1 MIIYI
6 AAAVCAVIV
15 VILASRLVR
24 RGRHGVDDPDPDGPT
39 TAHTGAMLS
48 ALFLLAFAIAIVV
61 PWTSAD
67 SARSNTYAESQAVVE
82 AYWAA
87 SRLPAADAQPI
98 QAGLRDYVQLVRGPE
113 WRLMRDHGRLSA
125 AGWTKLDA
133 LRREVMAVK
142 TPTDEL
148 QNAQGSV
155 LDHLTEISA
164 ARHQRAMDA
173 KTSPPAGLLVVTVL
187 TGIVVMLLPLF
198 AGARPRGMTLVPLG
212 LMAGLLAA
220 GVYLVFDIA
229 HVFRGGLAV
238 HPDAFTGAAAELR
251 RISGGG

>member
-6 AAAVCAVIV
+6 AAALCAVV
-15 VILASRLVR
+15 VVVLASRLVR
-24 RGRHGVDDPDPDGPT
+24 RTRHGMDDADPDGPT

-48 ALFLLAFAIAIVV
+48 ALFLLAFAIAVVV

-67 SARSNTYAESQAVVE
+67 AARSNTYAESQGVVE

-87 SRLPAADAQPI
+87 SRLPAADAQRI
-98 QAGLRDYVQLVRGPE
+98 QAGLRGYVQTVRGPE
-113 WRLMRDHGRLSA
+113 WRLMRDHGRLST
-125 AGWTKLDA
+125 AGWRQLDD
-133 LRREVMAVK
+133 LRRETIAVK

-148 QNAQGSV
+148 QNAQGAV

-173 KTSPPAGLLVVTVL
+173 KTTPPLGLLIVTVL
-187 TGIVVMLLPLF
+187 TGIVVMVLPFF
-198 AGARPRGMTLVPLG
+198 AGAKPRGMTLVPLV
-212 LMAGLLAA
+212 LMAGLLAS
-220 GVYLVFDIA
+220 GIYLVFDIA

>member
-6 AAAVCAVIV
+6 AAALCAVV
-15 VILASRLVR
+15 VVLIASRLVLR
-24 RGRHGVDDPDPDGPT
+24 ARHGTDDDDPDGPT

-67 SARSNTYAESQAVVE
+67 SARSNTYAESQAVIE
-82 AYWAA
+82 TYWSAA
-87 SRLPAADAQPI
+87 RLPAADARRVQT
-98 QAGLRDYVQLVRGPE
+98 GLRDYLRTVTGPE
-113 WRLMRDHGRLSA
+113 WRQMRDHGRLST
-125 AGWTKLDA
+125 AGQTRLDD
-133 LRREVMAVK
+133 LRREVIAVK
-142 TPTDEL
+142 APTDEL
-148 QNAQGSV
+148 LNAREAV
-155 LDHLTEISA
+155 LGHLGEISA

-173 KTSPPAGLLVVTVL
+173 GTTPPAGLLAVTVL
-187 TGIVVMLLPLF
+187 TGIAVMALPFL

-212 LMAGLLAA
+212 LMAALLAA
-220 GVYLVFDIA
+220 GIYLVFDIS

-251 RISGGG
+251 RIAGGG

>member
-39 TAHTGAMLS
+39 AAHTGAMLS

-82 AYWAA
+82 AYWSA
-87 SRLPAADAQPI
+87 SRLPPADAQRV
-98 QAGLRDYVQLVRGPE
+98 QAGLRDYVELVSGPE

-125 AGWTKLDA
+125 AGWADLDG
-133 LRREVMAVK
+133 LRREVIAVK
-142 TPTDEL
+142 ASTDEL

-155 LDHLTEISA
+155 LDHLTEVSA

-173 KTSPPAGLLVVTVL
+173 KTTPPLGLLVVTVL
-187 TGIVVMLLPLF
+187 TGIAVMLLPMF
-198 AGARPRGMTLVPLG
+198 SGARPRGMTLIPLG
-212 LMAGLLAA
+212 LMAALLAA
-220 GVYLVFDIA
+220 GIYLVFDIA

-251 RISGGG
+251 RIAGGG

>member
-6 AAAVCAVIV
+6 AAAVCAVV
-15 VILASRLVR
+15 VVVLASRLVR

-39 TAHTGAMLS
+39 GAHTGAMLS

-87 SRLPAADAQPI
+87 SRLPAADARPVQD
-98 QAGLRDYVQLVRGPE
+98 GLRGYLQLVRGPE
-113 WRLMRDHGRLSA
+113 WRLMRAHGRLSA
-125 AGWTKLDA
+125 AGWTRLDA
-133 LRREVMAVK
+133 LRREVIAVK
-142 TPTDEL
+142 APTDDL
-148 QNAQGSV
+148 QDARGRV

-173 KTSPPAGLLVVTVL
+173 GTTPPAGLLAVTVL
-187 TGIVVMLLPLF
+187 TGIMVILLPFL
-198 AGARPRGMTLVPLG
+198 AGARPRGMTLIPLG

-220 GVYLVFDIA
+220 GIYLVFDIS

-251 RISGGG
+251 RIAGGG